1 MYNKYLVLVI
11 YLFILQLQFNNFR
24 LHYIIV
30 TSLYLNKICAR
41 RIVLDI
47 NANFPHNVIF
57 LKIFAKGKTNS
68 LLGKCILAFFS
79 FQIFISPHNRHSH
92 RTDAI
97 HCLPTE
103 ILYGRGAPRHDRSL
117 LATTLHQ
124 NIKRRTL
131 KPRNG
136 L

>member
-1 MYNKYLVLVI
+1 M
-11 YLFILQLQFNNFR
+11 
-24 LHYIIV
+24 
-30 TSLYLNKICAR
+30 
-41 RIVLDI
+41 LDI
-47 NANFPHNVIF
+47 IFFVFIIYFFYIRAKNFITTKKSQETD
-57 LKIFAKGKTNS
+57 L
-68 LLGKCILAFFS
+68 C
-79 FQIFISPHNRHSH
+79 PHNRHSH
-92 RTDAI
+92 RADAI

-131 KPRNG
+131 KPKNG